1 MLMKV
6 YYVRE
11 MKNEGT
17 LYGENGSFEHF
28 ALQVDIVVIVS
39 AVLVILAIVTVNSKE
54 NDMFSASAVV
64 TVTIM
69 TVFAA
74 RL

>member
-1 MLMKV
+1 M
-6 YYVRE
+6 
-11 MKNEGT
+11 
-17 LYGENGSFEHF
+17 
-28 ALQVDIVVIVS
+28 
-39 AVLVILAIVTVNSKE
+39 VLVILSIVTVNSKE

-69 TVFAA
+69 AVFAV